1 MKKVLL
7 SKSLPLM
14 LLGGLLLA
22 GLITI
27 FLQADTYG
35 ISRDEPIQ
43 DRYGQAVMAWYQTLG
58 KDTSFLTAFP
68 SDAYMPEH
76 GGFFD
81 AIIAA
86 VQHAFPP
93 ADHWQVRQIITALCG
108 LVGIVAIALCGYEL
122 GGYWMAFLAAL
133 GLWLYPRYYG
143 AIYNDPKDIPA
154 AVTMTFLLWAALL
167 LIKQWD
173 QRKRFIRNSL
183 LVGFCI
189 GLAASIRVNAVIWYV
204 ILALLPIAWWVLHGK
219 RVWQEKSV
227 RAELVKQGIA
237 ASVIGITSLL
247 TMMALW
253 PYIFLSPLV
262 NLFHSIKILSQY
274 PWNGP
279 VLYDGIV
286 YGAMQLPRTYA
297 PKWLLIA
304 SPPTLV
310 SFALLGVGIA
320 CALSIKKG
328 LIDPKIALVM
338 LSFIIPLGALVD
350 LHAVVYDGLRQFLF
364 LVPPMILIAVYG
376 LVQTVTYL
384 AHKQQKIVR
393 WAAAGLVTVTLASYV
408 PVVKEMVDLSP
419 FEYSY
424 FSPVIGG
431 ISGANGKFDTDYW
444 ATCSKPASEWLAQNY
459 QHYTS
464 KSAPT
469 LEGQP
474 SLAQMLPY
482 LPTAFHEDDAHPDFY
497 IASTR
502 DNYDQGFPTYTVI
515 HIVAAE
521 GVPFCVVKVN
531 PAVVRAS

>member
-27 FLQADTYG
+27 FMRADTYG

-93 ADHWQVRQIITALCG
+93 ADHWQVRQIITALSG
-108 LVGIVAIALCGYEL
+108 LVGMVAIALCGYEL
-122 GGYWMAFLAAL
+122 GGYWVAFLAAL

-154 AVTMTFLLWAALL
+154 AVTMTFILWAALL

-173 QRKRFIRNSL
+173 QQKRFIRNSL

-189 GLAASIRVNAVIWYV
+189 GVAASIRVNAVLWYV
-204 ILALLPIAWWVLHGK
+204 ILSLLPIAWWVLHGK

-237 ASVIGITSLL
+237 ASAIGITSLL
-247 TMMALW
+247 TMMAFW
-253 PYIFLSPLV
+253 PYIFLNPIV
-262 NLFHSIKILSQY
+262 NLLHSIKVLSQY

-279 VLYDGIV
+279 VLYDGVV

-310 SFALLGVGIA
+310 SFALCMTA
-320 CALSIKKG
+320 S
-328 LIDPKIALVM
+328 D
-338 LSFIIPLGALVD
+338 SFSSSS
-350 LHAVVYDGLRQFLF
+350 RQ
-364 LVPPMILIAVYG
+364 
-376 LVQTVTYL
+376 
-384 AHKQQKIVR
+384 
-393 WAAAGLVTVTLASYV
+393 
-408 PVVKEMVDLSP
+408 
-419 FEYSY
+419 
-424 FSPVIGG
+424 
-431 ISGANGKFDTDYW
+431 
-444 ATCSKPASEWLAQNY
+444 
-459 QHYTS
+459 
-464 KSAPT
+464 
-469 LEGQP
+469 
-474 SLAQMLPY
+474 
-482 LPTAFHEDDAHPDFY
+482 
-497 IASTR
+497 
-502 DNYDQGFPTYTVI
+502 
-515 HIVAAE
+515 
-521 GVPFCVVKVN
+521 
-531 PAVVRAS
+531 